1 MQAPLS
7 NPSHAKQLLANA
19 LRERLVVIADREL
32 YAREPAA
39 HLERLRSVSET
50 ITQLQIELRAS
61 IDPQLAHYL
70 ERASFDKALA
80 HLEAEQAAS

>member
-39 HLERLRSVSET
+39 HLEKLRSVSET
-50 ITQLQIELRAS
+50 IRQLQIELGAS

-70 ERASFDKALA
+70 ERSSFDKALA
-80 HLEAEQAAS
+80 YLEAEQAGG